1 MAEGGGAGETSD
13 VTDERAV
20 ADGDSTASTDSAAGV
35 DQGDEAVSTADTD
48 PKAETDPADIF
59 ELLADETRLAIV
71 QELAAERY
79 SNWRWSGMSFAQ
91 LRRAVGVEDAGNFS
105 YHLQKL
111 CGPLVAKDGD
121 EYYLLNPGLE
131 IVGAVE
137 SGRYAGPSESVC
149 AETRYDCPY
158 PDCESAIE
166 AVYEDQYFRLRCP
179 DHHIFSGTIVPPV
192 VAAEHSPDRL
202 VEITTL
208 DMRQEIQRARNGV
221 CPNCW
226 GPVDV
231 TLPAVDPG
239 LPAQIEPQLPDD
251 TVLVAFGCQHC
262 GLSFEI
268 PPGACVVDHP
278 AVVAFYHDHG
288 ERLRGR
294 PYIALPFCALGRAD
308 LESTDPVRVRIDV
321 ELDGEILALWLD
333 DEANVVEY
341 ERQAMTDD

>member
-1 MAEGGGAGETSD
+1 VADEGGVE
-13 VTDERAV
+13 
-20 ADGDSTASTDSAAGV
+20 DGDPTAETD
-35 DQGDEAVSTADTD
+35 DRT
-48 PKAETDPADIF
+48 AETDPTAETDDRTAETDPTAIF

-71 QELAAERY
+71 RELAAERY
-79 SNWRWSGMSFAQ
+79 SNWQWSGMSFAQ

-111 CGPLVAKDGD
+111 RGPLVAKDGE
-121 EYYLLNPGLE
+121 EYYLLNAGLA

-137 SGRYAGPSESVC
+137 SGRYAGPGESVC

-158 PDCESAIE
+158 PDCDCALE

-179 DHHIFSGTIVPPV
+179 DHHLFSATIVPPV

-202 VEITTL
+202 VEIATL
-208 DMRQEIQRARNGV
+208 DMRQEVRRARDSV

-226 GPVDV
+226 GPVDA
-231 TLPAVDPG
+231 TLPAPDPG
-239 LPAQIEPQLPDD
+239 LPSQIEATVPGEI
-251 TVLVAFGCQHC
+251 VLVRFDCRQC
-262 GLSFEI
+262 GLSFEM

-294 PYIALPFCALGRAD
+294 PYIALPFCSLVGAD
-308 LESTDPVRVRIDV
+308 LDSTDPVRVRVDV
-321 ELDGEILALWLD
+321 ELGGDVLELRLDGG
-333 DEANVVEY
+333 ANVVAY
-341 ERQAMTDD
+341 ERR